1 MILGIELVEK
11 LYSEGY
17 TIKYKRFGIV
27 GRITSRVA
35 SSIKNAGKIIT
46 NPRKYLYEDPINSAL
61 QNRFDRFNKGVPKY
75 DLVINSKVSSE
86 LENLAR
92 KNNISVIRGIPNSDY
107 ITDSESL
114 LRELTNLRKH
124 GKISPLQLK
133 RLKTEILTGTNPK
146 SGKIIALTNNNP
158 SENPEILAHELGHF
172 FNSKSKGISGLI
184 SRGSKSSGGLNFRN
198 YYGNR
203 KGTELRDKDGL
214 PPIKEQ
220 LKRSIGSRLVERE
233 EKNATNRAIRLLR
246 QSGMDNNQLGVA
258 TRNLRSSYNTY
269 KNDGIIYRKYMNYR
283 RFFQPKSDWRENS
296 FVNPPIN
303 TNYL

>member
-92 KNNISVIRGIPNSDY
+92 KNNISVIRGIPN
-107 ITDSESL
+107 
-114 LRELTNLRKH
+114 
-124 GKISPLQLK
+124 LQ
-133 RLKTEILTGTNPK
+133 IQN
-146 SGKIIALTNNNP
+146 
-158 SENPEILAHELGHF
+158 H
-172 FNSKSKGISGLI
+172 
-184 SRGSKSSGGLNFRN
+184 
-198 YYGNR
+198 Y
-203 KGTELRDKDGL
+203 
-214 PPIKEQ
+214 
-220 LKRSIGSRLVERE
+220 
-233 EKNATNRAIRLLR
+233 
-246 QSGMDNNQLGVA
+246 
-258 TRNLRSSYNTY
+258 
-269 KNDGIIYRKYMNYR
+269 
-283 RFFQPKSDWRENS
+283 
-296 FVNPPIN
+296 
-303 TNYL
+303 